1 MTQPV
6 PLAPPPM
13 EARFAPRPGGIAF
26 GRRFFILLV
35 VGLVFL
41 GPAFLEPR
49 FGYAILAW
57 DVALLVLW
65 FVDWLRLPPPDKLSV
80 RRSWNRPAALASPA
94 DLELLLHNDSARALA
109 ITATDDL
116 PPELNPTPVEMHAR
130 LVPHGERALQYS
142 IVPACRG
149 DALLGKIY
157 LRYQS
162 ALQLAERW
170 AVADLPQT
178 VRVYP
183 NLPEAGRHHIYLLRS
198 RQIEMEK
205 RLQRVRGLGREFE
218 SLREYREGDE
228 MRDIC
233 WSASGRRGKLVT
245 KIYQVERSQVVWT
258 VLDCGRLMRARV
270 GQISKLDW
278 ATTAALSLHQVALYS
293 GDRVGLLSYGRRTQ
307 QRILPGRG
315 SAHLRHIVEALARTR
330 EEVSEADHLLAAA
343 ALLSAQRRRSL
354 VVWITDLAETAMTPE
369 VIEAASALLPQHVL
383 LFVVI
388 GEPDLA
394 RAANTSPGNVDQMFQ
409 VTAAQEV
416 LHRREV
422 LLARLRERGALAI
435 EVSSARLPAVLV
447 NSYLE
452 VKARNRL

>member
-1 MTQPV
+1 M
-6 PLAPPPM
+6 
-13 EARFAPRPGGIAF
+13 F
-26 GRRFFILLV
+26 
-35 VGLVFL
+35 
-41 GPAFLEPR
+41 
-49 FGYAILAW
+49 
-57 DVALLVLW
+57 
-65 FVDWLRLPPPDKLSV
+65 
-80 RRSWNRPAALASPA
+80 
-94 DLELLLHNDSARALA
+94 
-109 ITATDDL
+109 
-116 PPELNPTPVEMHAR
+116 
-130 LVPHGERALQYS
+130 
-142 IVPACRG
+142 
-149 DALLGKIY
+149 

-162 ALQLAERW
+162 TLQLAERW
-170 AVADLPQT
+170 AIADLPQS
-178 VRVYP
+178 VRIYP
-183 NLPEAGRHHIYLLRS
+183 NLPEAARSRIYLLRS
-198 RQIEMEK
+198 RQIEMER

-270 GQISKLDW
+270 DRISKLDW
-278 ATTAALSLHQVALYS
+278 ATTAALSLDQVALYS
-293 GDRVGLLSYGRRTQ
+293 GDRVGLLSYGRRVQ
-307 QRILPGRG
+307 QRVLPGRG
-315 SAHLRHIVEALARTR
+315 STHLRHIVEALACTQ
-330 EEVSEADHLLAAA
+330 EEVSEADHLFAAGT
-343 ALLSAQRRRSL
+343 LLSAQRRRSL

-369 VIEAASALLPQHVL
+369 VVEAASVLLPQHLL

-394 RAANTSPGNVDQMFQ
+394 RAADASPQTVEQMFQ

-435 EVSSARLPAVLV
+435 EVSSARLSAALV

-452 VKARNRL
+452 VKAKNRL